1 MMQTS
6 TRKFFKRMKD
16 VSNAYLYTAAEVHQ
30 RKQIKSLFTKFDTD
44 GSGALDASE
53 LLHLYREND
62 VPVNSSDIVKL
73 FGTDINFTL
82 ERFIQITSNKN
93 DLFRYHDYF
102 KKIKEILLS
111 RSQGNRTYMPTTF
124 DETMVDFGFR
134 LSHKHLH
141 LELK

>member
-1 MMQTS
+1 MQTS

-62 VPVNSSDIVKL
+62 VPVNSSDIEKL
-73 FGTDINFTL
+73 YGTNINFTL

-102 KKIKEILLS
+102 KKIKEMLLA
-111 RSQGNRTYMPTTF
+111 RSKGNRTYMPTTF

>member
-1 MMQTS
+1 MQTS

-62 VPVNSSDIVKL
+62 VPVNSSDIEKL

-102 KKIKEILLS
+102 KKIKEMLLA